1 MTGRVILFLLICGPN
16 PVLAQE
22 IDPGAIENPVGNG
35 PIVGRAAQRF
45 TAGIFNPFTVFQS
58 DSMI

>member
-35 PIVGRAAQRF
+35 PIVGRAAQRLSL
-45 TAGIFNPFTVFQS
+45 IH
-58 DSMI
+58 I